1 MYLDN
6 EEVTRLKP
14 SPATVRRLFAHSG
27 NLCAFPDCENLMIDK
42 NGDFIGQICH
52 IEAAMPRGERFNHNM
67 TNEDRR
73 EFRNLVLMCY
83 EHHIKTNR
91 EDIYSVEKMKEIK
104 ANHER
109 KYSDNI
115 VEQKILDSLQDYTEI
130 NSFFVK
136 PNTLEHMFD
145 VIYKADNDKYRRGIE
160 EIEEDVEA
168 FNAAIN
174 AFLTLSLPSRK
185 IFLIALRHSHHPLRS
200 NNYINEEE
208 LFVDIREVAN
218 VMMKE
223 SYQSIKQN
231 FDEIVAKG
239 LMVYDEVDLPG
250 GWIEYRHIISNV
262 TPSSD
267 SGAYVWLKLK
277 KYCLLTNKNI
287 ITFVEKLDFS
297 ELD

>member
-1 MYLDN
+1 MYSDN

-14 SPATVRRLFAHSG
+14 SASTVRRLFAHSG
-27 NLCAFPDCENLMIDK
+27 NLCAYPGCRSLMIDE

-52 IEAAMPRGERFNHNM
+52 IESAMPKGERFNPHM

-83 EHHIKTNR
+83 QHHIKTNR
-91 EDIYSVEKMKEIK
+91 EDVYTVERMKKIK

-109 KYSDNI
+109 KYSENTI
-115 VEQKILDSLQDYTEI
+115 EQKILDSLQDYTEI
-130 NSFFVK
+130 KNLLVE

-145 VIYKADNDKYRRGIE
+145 IIYEEDNIKYRREIE

-168 FNAAIN
+168 FNAAIS
-174 AFLTLSLPSRK
+174 AFQTLSLTSRK
-185 IFLIALRHSHHPLRS
+185 IFLIALKHSYHPLRS
-200 NNYINEEE
+200 DGSRNEEE
-208 LFVDIREVAN
+208 LFVDISTIAN
-218 VMMKE
+218 VVMQ
-223 SYQSIKQN
+223 SYESIKPN
-231 FDEIVAKG
+231 FNEIVAKG

-267 SGAYVWLKLK
+267 SGAYVWLNLK
-277 KYCLLTNKNI
+277 KYCLLTDKDI
-287 ITFVEKLDFS
+287 LTFVEGLDFS